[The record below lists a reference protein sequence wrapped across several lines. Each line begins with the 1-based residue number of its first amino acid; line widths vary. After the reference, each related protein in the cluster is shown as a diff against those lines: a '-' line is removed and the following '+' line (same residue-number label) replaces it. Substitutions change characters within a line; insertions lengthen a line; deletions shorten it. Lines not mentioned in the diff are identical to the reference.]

1 MRRARLPALRLLF
14 SNPTIRDGV
23 APSGDPDTYRTFFH
37 DSSVGI
43 RLQKTKY
50 PQERKDRVRA
60 DMTWYTRAFFYNPRS
75 ISIMEDDGVAY

>member
-1 MRRARLPALRLLF
+1 MHDPVARV
-14 SNPTIRDGV
+14 DYV

-60 DMTWYTRAFFYNPRS
+60 DMTWYGRAYLFNPQL
-75 ISIMEDDGVAY
+75 ISIMDDDEVAYRPVWWN